1 MTVKELIE
9 ILQELDQNK
18 NIIFVN
24 VYDDGSEES
33 DNPEINKE
41 KDVYYM
47 YA

>member
-1 MTVKELIE
+1 MKELIE
-9 ILQELDQNK
+9 ILQELDQDK

-33 DNPEINKE
+33 DNPEINEE
-41 KDVYYM
+41 KNAYYM